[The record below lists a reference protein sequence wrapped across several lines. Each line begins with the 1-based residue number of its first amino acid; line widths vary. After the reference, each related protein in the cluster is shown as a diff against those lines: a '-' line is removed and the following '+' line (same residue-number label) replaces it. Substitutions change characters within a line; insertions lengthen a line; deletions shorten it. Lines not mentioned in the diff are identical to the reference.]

1 MTAILS
7 IFKAIA
13 AAAGFLTSLLAFL
26 KDRENI
32 QAGEDRA
39 AARSL
44 KEQEDRA
51 QKARAAR
58 RAVDAGG
65 LPDHD
70 PYRRD

>member
-1 MTAILS
+1 MTAIFS
-7 IFKAIA
+7 VFKAIA
-13 AAAGFLTSLLAFL
+13 AAAGFLTSLIVFL

-44 KEQEDRA
+44 KEQNDRA
-51 QKARAAR
+51 EKARAAR
-58 RAVDAGG
+58 RAVAASR
-65 LPDHD
+65 LPDDD